1 MTIPNSIMTVILIIL
16 RDPLVIDSMYARNPN
31 VTTIFYVLIILLL
44 KFIMYF
50 IFFSIVFIAYKQV
63 E

>member
-1 MTIPNSIMTVILIIL
+1 MTVILIIL